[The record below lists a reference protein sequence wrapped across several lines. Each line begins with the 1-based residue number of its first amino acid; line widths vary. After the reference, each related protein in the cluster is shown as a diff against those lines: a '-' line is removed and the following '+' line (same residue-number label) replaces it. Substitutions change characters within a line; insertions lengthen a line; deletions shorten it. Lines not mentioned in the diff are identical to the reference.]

1 MVKSHI
7 VVSHEKET
15 TMLIGLARSST
26 LDQKAGLEAQVE
38 TLLKLGVDE
47 DHLFIEGTSSVGKR
61 PVLDEVLKFCRK
73 GDTLIVTSLS
83 RLARSVPHLWE
94 IVQHLQNKGVSLRIL
109 DLDIDTSTP
118 NGRLMMTLV
127 GGIVQWE
134 REIMLERQK
143 IGIAKA
149 RKEGKFRG
157 RVPTARRQ
165 GSEVAKLKAEGVAP
179 SDIAKR
185 LKISRA
191 SVYRILSETGP
202 SDTTSVSSDLKLLH
216 RAAE

>member
-1 MVKSHI
+1 
-7 VVSHEKET
+7 
-15 TMLIGLARSST
+15 MLIGLARTST
-26 LDQKAGLEAQVE
+26 DEQKAGLEAQVE
-38 TLLKLGVDE
+38 TLRKLGVDD
-47 DHLFIEGTSSVGKR
+47 DHLFIEEASSVGKR

-73 GDTLIVTSLS
+73 GDTLAITSLS

-94 IVQHLQNKGVSLRIL
+94 IVQHLQKKGVALRVL

-165 GSEVAKLKAEGVAP
+165 GAEVAKLKEEGVAP

-185 LKISRA
+185 LNISRA

-202 SDTTSVSSDLKLLH
+202 SEV
-216 RAAE
+216 AAK

>member
-1 MVKSHI
+1 
-7 VVSHEKET
+7 
-15 TMLIGLARSST
+15 MLIGLARTST
-26 LDQKAGLEAQVE
+26 DEQKAGLEAQVE
-38 TLLKLGVDE
+38 TLRQLGVDDE
-47 DHLFIEGTSSVGKR
+47 HLFVEEASSVGKR

-73 GDTLIVTSLS
+73 GDTLVVTSLS

-94 IVQHLQNKGVSLRIL
+94 IVQHLQKKGVTLRIL
-109 DLDIDTSTP
+109 DLDIDTGTP

-165 GSEVAKLKAEGVAP
+165 GAEVAKLKAQGVAP

-202 SDTTSVSSDLKLLH
+202 SEV
-216 RAAE
+216 AAE

>member
-1 MVKSHI
+1 
-7 VVSHEKET
+7 
-15 TMLIGLARSST
+15 MLIGLARTST
-26 LDQKAGLEAQVE
+26 DEQKAGLEAQVE
-38 TLLKLGVDE
+38 TLRKLGVDD
-47 DHLFIEGTSSVGKR
+47 DHLFIEEASSVGKR

-73 GDTLIVTSLS
+73 GDTLVVTSLS

-94 IVQHLQNKGVSLRIL
+94 IVQHLQKKGVSLRIL

-165 GSEVAKLKAEGVAP
+165 GSEVVKLKAEGVAP

-202 SDTTSVSSDLKLLH
+202 SEATGSSSRSGGL
-216 RAAE
+216 

>member
-1 MVKSHI
+1 
-7 VVSHEKET
+7 
-15 TMLIGLARSST
+15 MLIGLARTST
-26 LDQKAGLEAQVE
+26 DEQKAGLEAQVE
-38 TLLKLGVDE
+38 TLRNLGVAD
-47 DHLFIEGTSSVGKR
+47 DHLFIEEASSVGKR
-61 PVLDEVLKFCRK
+61 PVLEEVLKFCRK
-73 GDTLIVTSLS
+73 GDTLVITSLS

-94 IVQHLQNKGVSLRIL
+94 IVQHLQKKGVSLRIL

-149 RKEGKFRG
+149 RKDGKFRG

-165 GSEVAKLKAEGVAP
+165 GAEVTKLKAEGVAP

-185 LKISRA
+185 LNISRA

-202 SDTTSVSSDLKLLH
+202 GEYRTP
-216 RAAE
+216 

>member
-1 MVKSHI
+1 MF
-7 VVSHEKET
+7 VSQEQGA
-15 TMLIGLARSST
+15 TMLIGLARTST
-26 LDQKAGLEAQVE
+26 DEQKAGLEAQVKALRE
-38 TLLKLGVDE
+38 LGVDD
-47 DHLFIEGTSSVGKR
+47 DHLFIEEASSVGKR

-73 GDTLIVTSLS
+73 GDTLVVTSLS

-94 IVQHLQNKGVSLRIL
+94 IVQHLQKKGVTLRIL
-109 DLDIDTSTP
+109 DLDIDTGTP

-165 GSEVAKLKAEGVAP
+165 GAEVAKLKAQGVAP

-202 SDTTSVSSDLKLLH
+202 SEV
-216 RAAE
+216 AAE

>member
-1 MVKSHI
+1 
-7 VVSHEKET
+7 
-15 TMLIGLARSST
+15 MLIGLARTST
-26 LDQKAGLEAQVE
+26 DEQKAGLEAQIE
-38 TLLKLGVDE
+38 TLRNLGVDD
-47 DHLFIEGTSSVGKR
+47 DHLFVEEASSVGKR

-73 GDTLIVTSLS
+73 GDTLVVTSLS

-94 IVQHLQNKGVSLRIL
+94 IVQHLQKKRVALRIL

-165 GSEVAKLKAEGVAP
+165 GAEVVKLKAEGVAP

-202 SDTTSVSSDLKLLH
+202 SELST
-216 RAAE
+216 

>member
-1 MVKSHI
+1 
-7 VVSHEKET
+7 
-15 TMLIGLARSST
+15 MLIGLARTST
-26 LDQKAGLEAQVE
+26 DEQKAGLEAQVE
-38 TLLKLGVDE
+38 TLRKLGVDD
-47 DHLFIEGTSSVGKR
+47 DHLFVEEASSVGKR
-61 PVLDEVLKFCRK
+61 PVLDEVLRFCRK
-73 GDTLIVTSLS
+73 NDTLIVTSLS

-94 IVQHLQNKGVSLRIL
+94 IVQHLQKKGVSLRIL

-149 RKEGKFRG
+149 RNEGKYRG

-165 GSEVAKLKAEGVAP
+165 GFEVVKLKTEGVAP

-185 LKISRA
+185 LNISRA
-191 SVYRILSETGP
+191 SVYRILSETG
-202 SDTTSVSSDLKLLH
+202 TGEHKM
-216 RAAE
+216 

>member
-1 MVKSHI
+1 M
-7 VVSHEKET
+7 VVSQEQGA
-15 TMLIGLARSST
+15 TMLIGLARTST
-26 LDQKAGLEAQVE
+26 DEQKAGLEAQVKALRE
-38 TLLKLGVDE
+38 LGVDD
-47 DHLFIEGTSSVGKR
+47 DHLFIEEASSVGKR

-73 GDTLIVTSLS
+73 GDTLVVTSLS

-94 IVQHLQNKGVSLRIL
+94 IVQHLQKKGVTLRIL
-109 DLDIDTSTP
+109 DLDIDTGTP

-165 GSEVAKLKAEGVAP
+165 GAEVAKLKAQGVAP

-202 SDTTSVSSDLKLLH
+202 SEV
-216 RAAE
+216 AAE

>member
-1 MVKSHI
+1 
-7 VVSHEKET
+7 
-15 TMLIGLARSST
+15 MLIGLARTST
-26 LDQKAGLEAQVE
+26 DEQKAGLESQIE
-38 TLLKLGVDE
+38 TLRKLGVE
-47 DHLFIEGTSSVGKR
+47 NDHLFVEEASSVGKR

-73 GDTLIVTSLS
+73 GDTLVVTSLS

-94 IVQHLQNKGVSLRIL
+94 IVQHLQKKGVALRIL

-149 RKEGKFRG
+149 RKDGKFRG

-165 GSEVAKLKAEGVAP
+165 GSEVVKLKAKGVAP
-179 SDIAKR
+179 SEIAKR
-185 LKISRA
+185 LNISRA

-202 SDTTSVSSDLKLLH
+202 GEYKTP
-216 RAAE
+216 

>member
-1 MVKSHI
+1 
-7 VVSHEKET
+7 
-15 TMLIGLARSST
+15 MLIGLARTST
-26 LDQKAGLEAQVE
+26 DEQKAGLEAQVE
-38 TLLKLGVDE
+38 TLRALGVNE
-47 DHLFIEGTSSVGKR
+47 DHLFVEEASSVGKR
-61 PVLDEVLKFCRK
+61 PVLEEVLRFCRK

-94 IVQHLQNKGVSLRIL
+94 IVQSLEKKGVALRIL

-134 REIMLERQK
+134 REIMLERQRV
-143 IGIAKA
+143 GIAKA

-165 GSEVAKLKAEGVAP
+165 STEVAKLKAEGIAP
-179 SDIAKR
+179 TDIAKR

-202 SDTTSVSSDLKLLH
+202 CETEA
-216 RAAE
+216 R

>member
-1 MVKSHI
+1 
-7 VVSHEKET
+7 
-15 TMLIGLARSST
+15 MLIGLARTST
-26 LDQKAGLEAQVE
+26 DEQKAGLEAQVE
-38 TLLKLGVDE
+38 TLRKLGVDD
-47 DHLFIEGTSSVGKR
+47 DHLFVEEASSVGKR
-61 PVLDEVLKFCRK
+61 PVLDEVLKFCRR
-73 GDTLIVTSLS
+73 GDTLVVTSLS

-94 IVQHLQNKGVSLRIL
+94 IVQHLQKKGVSLRIL

-165 GSEVAKLKAEGVAP
+165 GSDVVKLKTEGVAP

-185 LKISRA
+185 LNISRA

-202 SDTTSVSSDLKLLH
+202 GEYKM
-216 RAAE
+216 

>member
-1 MVKSHI
+1 
-7 VVSHEKET
+7 
-15 TMLIGLARSST
+15 MLIGLARTST
-26 LDQKAGLEAQVE
+26 DEQKAGLEAQVE
-38 TLLKLGVDE
+38 ALRKLGVDD
-47 DHLFIEGTSSVGKR
+47 DHLFVER
-61 PVLDEVLKFCRK
+61 PARWEATRLDEVLKFCRK
-73 GDTLIVTSLS
+73 GDTLVVTSLS

-94 IVQHLQNKGVSLRIL
+94 IVQHLQKKGVALRIL

-165 GSEVAKLKAEGVAP
+165 CAEVAKLKAEGVAP

-202 SDTTSVSSDLKLLH
+202 SEV
-216 RAAE
+216 AAE

>member
-1 MVKSHI
+1 
-7 VVSHEKET
+7 
-15 TMLIGLARSST
+15 MLIGLARTST
-26 LDQKAGLEAQVE
+26 DEQKAGLEAQVE
-38 TLLKLGVDE
+38 TLRKLGVDD
-47 DHLFIEGTSSVGKR
+47 DHLFVEEASSVGKR

-73 GDTLIVTSLS
+73 GDTLVVTSLS

-94 IVQHLQNKGVSLRIL
+94 IVQHLQKKGVTLRIL
-109 DLDIDTSTP
+109 DLDIDTGTP

-165 GSEVAKLKAEGVAP
+165 GAEVAKLKAEGVAP

-202 SDTTSVSSDLKLLH
+202 SEV
-216 RAAE
+216 AAE

>member
-1 MVKSHI
+1 
-7 VVSHEKET
+7 
-15 TMLIGLARSST
+15 MLIGLARTST
-26 LDQKAGLEAQVE
+26 DEQKAGLEAQVE
-38 TLLKLGVDE
+38 TLRKLGIDN
-47 DHLFIEGTSSVGKR
+47 DHLFVEEASSVGKR
-61 PVLDEVLKFCRK
+61 PVLDDVLRFCRK
-73 GDTLIVTSLS
+73 GDTLVVTSLS
-83 RLARSVPHLWE
+83 RLARSVPHLWD
-94 IVQHLQNKGVSLRIL
+94 IVQQLDKKGVALRIL
-109 DLDIDTSTP
+109 DLDIDTKTS
-118 NGRLMMTLV
+118 NGRLMITLV

-165 GSEVAKLKAEGVAP
+165 GAEVVNLKAEGVAP

-202 SDTTSVSSDLKLLH
+202 EKVQAL
-216 RAAE
+216 